1 MDNTT
6 GISDSIWRNDLLRG
20 LCSLGA
26 FIVYMFLFCFCF
38 FYSNFPIFLTMIC
51 QYPIILKEKTTPE
64 AQLIKQPII
73 HSYCVNEIREQNIP
87 AITSKCKNVI
97 NLIQHTDY

>member
-6 GISDSIWRNDLLRG
+6 GISDNIWRNDPLRG

-26 FIVYMFLFCFCF
+26 FIVYMFLF
-38 FYSNFPIFLTMIC
+38 FYTNFPIFLTIIF

-64 AQLIKQPII
+64 AQFIKQPII
-73 HSYCVNEIREQNIP
+73 HSYLYCVNEIREHNIP
-87 AITSKCKNVI
+87 AFTSKWLFLLCVPVNMI
-97 NLIQHTDY
+97 